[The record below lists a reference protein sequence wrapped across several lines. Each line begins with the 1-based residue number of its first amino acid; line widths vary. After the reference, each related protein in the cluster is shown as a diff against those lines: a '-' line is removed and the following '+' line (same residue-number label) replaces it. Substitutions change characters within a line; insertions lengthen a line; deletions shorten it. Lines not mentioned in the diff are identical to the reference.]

1 MAKNLVF
8 QEIFDGGSTGGSS
21 TGGGN
26 TGGDT
31 GGTGGNTGGGG
42 GIIEVL
48 QLPTENI
55 DNRYLYRVT
64 KAALYINNEK
74 QGTTYV
80 VDELPEVGEP
90 VSTDGATITATYYND
105 TDNTLYGYVPD
116 YLGALLGVPEGWYDA
131 NMLMGALGIPYGGV
145 VTNLAE
151 ASEYNT
157 FYLLLTNPLYSYED
171 GNWYEVAT
179 TGASLTLKSRV
190 FRSWNE
196 AIAFCITHKV
206 YEMKVEG
213 LKITGYVTG
222 TNTVIF
228 KNIQTLND
236 NSEISLE
243 GYDYWGTS
251 NKYDIRLRTNY
262 SQDGSVS
269 PELELGFE
277 ERCWFSTDNG
287 TFSKSLYTITELDGS
302 PVTEVTIYYFE

>member
-1 MAKNLVF
+1 MSNLTNNTQNLQRVLESL
-8 QEIFDGGSTGGSS
+8 QGKAA
-21 TGGGN
+21 GGG
-26 TGGDT
+26 
-31 GGTGGNTGGGG
+31 GGGG

-64 KAALYINNEK
+64 KAALYLNNIK

-80 VDELPEVGEP
+80 VAELPEVGEP
-90 VSTDGATITATYYND
+90 VTMDGRTINAAYYND
-105 TDNTLYGYVPD
+105 TDNTLYAYVPD
-116 YLGALLGVPEGWYDA
+116 YLGTLLSVPEGWYDA
-131 NMLMGALGIPYGGV
+131 NMLMGAIGKPYGGV

-151 ASEYNT
+151 ASEYDT
-157 FYLLLTNPLYSYED
+157 FYLVLTNPLYSYED

-213 LKITGYVTG
+213 LKITGYIIG

-228 KNIQTLND
+228 KNIQTLDD

-269 PELELGFE
+269 PELEQGFE
-277 ERCWFSTDNG
+277 ERCWFSIDNG
-287 TFSKSLYTITELDGS
+287 TFSKSLYTITDLDGS